1 MIKLIRNLKPYKM
14 AVLTLLVVLV
24 VQAFGDI
31 SIPSYMQK
39 IIDTGIQNK
48 GVEHI
53 MPSKIKGDEYREAQ
67 IFMNDGEK
75 ALWSSSYKKDGENYT
90 LVVKDEKKLNKLDRT
105 LLKPIVLSYQLGHMT
120 VKQFKNTVKEQLSAR
135 PETKAMAMRIDD
147 MSISEI
153 ANMMKVDIK
162 SFKAKDQSG
171 KVHTYVDMRP
181 LIQSHIASG
190 EMDESEIN
198 KSRSDMDKTI
208 SSVGDKT
215 LRSMGIAYATSASQ
229 EAGVDIDGVQKTYL
243 RHTAF
248 KMMLVT
254 FLMISAA
261 ILASYIASK
270 VGAKIGMTL
279 RREVFEKVMSFS
291 SAEMDRFQTSS
302 LITRATNDIQQ
313 VQMTT
318 TIMLRMVL
326 YAPILAIWGI
336 IKVIETGAHMSYV
349 IALGVATVV
358 VIVLIL
364 MIIALPKFRI
374 MQELV
379 DALNSVSRSIL
390 TGIPVIRAFGRE

>member
-90 LVVKDEKKLNKLDRT
+90 LVFKDEKKLNKLDRT

-120 VKQFKNTVKEQLSAR
+120 VKQFKNTVKEQISAR

-171 KVHTYVDMRP
+171 KVHTYVEMR
-181 LIQSHIASG
+181 
-190 EMDESEIN
+190 
-198 KSRSDMDKTI
+198 
-208 SSVGDKT
+208 
-215 LRSMGIAYATSASQ
+215 
-229 EAGVDIDGVQKTYL
+229 
-243 RHTAF
+243 
-248 KMMLVT
+248 
-254 FLMISAA
+254 
-261 ILASYIASK
+261 
-270 VGAKIGMTL
+270 
-279 RREVFEKVMSFS
+279 
-291 SAEMDRFQTSS
+291 
-302 LITRATNDIQQ
+302 
-313 VQMTT
+313 
-318 TIMLRMVL
+318 
-326 YAPILAIWGI
+326 
-336 IKVIETGAHMSYV
+336 
-349 IALGVATVV
+349 
-358 VIVLIL
+358 
-364 MIIALPKFRI
+364 
-374 MQELV
+374 
-379 DALNSVSRSIL
+379 
-390 TGIPVIRAFGRE
+390 